1 MTTLEIA
8 QRIDHA
14 LLKSETTPDQI
25 DRLCDEAL
33 EHGFGAVCVNPVFVR
48 RVRQRLENAGAS
60 RPGHPCPAIVSVAGF
75 PLGATMTAA
84 KVEETRRAVLDGATE
99 IDMVVALGA
108 LLAGDLLAVSKD
120 IEGVA
125 EVVHKNAPDGQLKVI
140 LETALLTAEQIEL
153 GCRCCQD
160 GGADFV
166 KTSTGFHPAGG
177 ATIEHVRLLKRYS
190 GSMRVKAAGG
200 IRGAD
205 TALAM
210 LSAGADRLGTSSGV
224 AILNELNLSS
234 A

>member
-1 MTTLEIA
+1 MTTLELA
-8 QRIDHA
+8 LCIDHT
-14 LLKSETTPDQI
+14 LLKPETTPDQI
-25 DRLCDEAL
+25 ARLCDEAL

-48 RVRQRLENAGAS
+48 HVRQRLEDAGAI
-60 RPGHPCPAIVSVAGF
+60 RPRLPRPAVVSVAGF
-75 PLGATMTAA
+75 PLGAATSATKA
-84 KVEETRRAVLDGATE
+84 EEARRAILDGATE
-99 IDMVVALGA
+99 IDMVVALSA
-108 LLAGDLLAVSKD
+108 LLAGDLVAVSKD
-120 IEGVA
+120 VAAVA

-140 LETALLTAEQIEL
+140 LETAVLTTKQIEL

-177 ATIEHVRLLKRYS
+177 ATIEHVRFLKRYA

-200 IRGAD
+200 IRTAD

-210 LSAGADRLGTSSGV
+210 MNAGADRLGTSSGV